1 MGDWNIQQGGFNE
14 KKYVFLYFIKNTP
27 EKISLV
33 ISYWKDVNVDSD
45 KGGPF
50 GDRSGGLIAFAAES
64 LEDAKKIVNDDSFV
78 NQDLL
83 KERWVKEWDV
93 E

>member
-1 MGDWNIQQGGFNE
+1 M
-14 KKYVFLYFIKNTP
+14 KRKYVFLYFMKNTP
-27 EKISLV
+27 EKLGLV
-33 ISYWKDVNVDSD
+33 IPDHISYWKDVNVDAD

-50 GDRSGGLIAFAAES
+50 GDRSGGLITFAAES
-64 LEDAKKIVNDDSFV
+64 LEDAKKIVNDDPFV

-83 KERWVKEWDV
+83 EERWVKEWDV